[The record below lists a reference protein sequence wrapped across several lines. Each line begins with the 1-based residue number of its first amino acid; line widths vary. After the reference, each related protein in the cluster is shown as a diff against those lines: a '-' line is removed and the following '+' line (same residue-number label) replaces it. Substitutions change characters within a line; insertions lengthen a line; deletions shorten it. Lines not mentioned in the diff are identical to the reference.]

1 MNITSEDII
10 INFTHCDYYTTAKKL
25 LDDFYKKSFI
35 KKPTLEKE
43 LQFWSSFVN
52 KKYLSVIPS
61 DIYSEKNIK
70 SLKKRN
76 RIGDRI

>member
-1 MNITSEDII
+1 
-10 INFTHCDYYTTAKKL
+10 
-25 LDDFYKKSFI
+25 LDDFYKEESFI

-61 DIYSEKNIK
+61 DIYIRKRILNHS
-70 SLKKRN
+70 KKEIELVTGFKLDDCAKEYIIRQ
-76 RIGDRI
+76 GM